1 MNTIRENYKK
11 ENNPRLV
18 QRAEEYI
25 AHIISLQSARTVDK
39 RFYIMFEYEGDNGK
53 FSRNFKEIWRS
64 MKNTER
70 DIRSKLVST
79 GNLVVTPK
87 DENFHAC
94 EILYRYYNPI
104 SCINEPLQ
112 ERINRLFDDCKKS
125 PKAFIYGHDTNRI
138 TDVTVRFFPS

>member
-1 MNTIRENYKK
+1 MNKAVERAQETIASTVTEA
-11 ENNPRLV
+11 EAAIEAAA
-18 QRAEEYI
+18 QEAEEYI

-79 GNLVVTPK
+79 GNLVVSPK
-87 DENFHAC
+87 DENFHA
-94 EILYRYYNPI
+94 
-104 SCINEPLQ
+104 
-112 ERINRLFDDCKKS
+112 
-125 PKAFIYGHDTNRI
+125 
-138 TDVTVRFFPS
+138 